1 MQMLARLFAVALFG
15 LCVTAPV
22 ARAADPTFPTD
33 QILGRADAP
42 VTIIEYASPT
52 CSHCA
57 TFHKTVLPRLK
68 TEWLDTGR
76 ARLIYRDYPTGPHAL
91 SVGAA
96 MIPHCAGSERYF
108 GLLGL
113 IMEQQER
120 WMGSD
125 NPLADLKKL
134 AKLAGLGEDKVDACL
149 RRADLAGEIDA
160 RARDAYERLGID
172 GTPAFVINGKVLSG
186 ARPFE
191 ELDSALKAASK

>member
-1 MQMLARLFAVALFG
+1 MLARLFAVVLLVVLA
-15 LCVTAPV
+15 APIT
-22 ARAADPTFPTD
+22 ARAADPAFPID
-33 QILGRADAP
+33 QVLGKAEAP

-52 CSHCA
+52 CGHCA
-57 TFHKTVLPRLK
+57 NFHKTVLPRLK
-68 TEWLDTGR
+68 AEWLDTGR

-96 MIPHCAGSERYF
+96 MIPHCAGPERYF

-125 NPLADLKKL
+125 NPLAELKKL
-134 AKLAGLGEDKVDACL
+134 AKLAGMGEDKVDVCL
-149 RRADLAGEIDA
+149 RRQDLATAIDT
-160 RARDAYERLGID
+160 RARDAYDRLGID
-172 GTPAFVINGKVLSG
+172 GTPAFVIAGKVLQG

-191 ELDSALKAASK
+191 ELDAALKAASK